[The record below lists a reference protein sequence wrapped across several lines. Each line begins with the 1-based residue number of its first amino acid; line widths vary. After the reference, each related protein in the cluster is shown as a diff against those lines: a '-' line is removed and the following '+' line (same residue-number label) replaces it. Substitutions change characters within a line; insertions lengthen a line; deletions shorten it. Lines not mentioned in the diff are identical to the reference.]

1 MSTETRDVSIAVHGD
16 SANTAFT
23 DYGREEVLYDAFLSD
38 FGNDDWYAGLEHY
51 LDTCGYLLSEAA
63 NGTPVD
69 VELEEPVSFG
79 AAFASFFAMAL
90 IPAAIIAFIACGIM
104 KGHMKTA
111 RRAVNAGAYMTS
123 AVQLKVRTDHY
134 LHSTTLRT
142 PIAPPPSSNHRPS
155 GGYRGG
161 TTVNSRGFSGS
172 SRKF

>member
-1 MSTETRDVSIAVHGD
+1 MQDVFEENALGLGDSQNGVLLAVSTETRDVSIAVHGD
-16 SANTAFT
+16 SGNTAFT

-69 VELEEPVSFG
+69 VEPEEPVSFG

-104 KGHMKTA
+104 KG
-111 RRAVNAGAYMTS
+111 
-123 AVQLKVRTDHY
+123 
-134 LHSTTLRT
+134 TT
-142 PIAPPPSSNHRPS
+142 
-155 GGYRGG
+155 
-161 TTVNSRGFSGS
+161 
-172 SRKF
+172 

>member
-1 MSTETRDVSIAVHGD
+1 M
-16 SANTAFT
+16 
-23 DYGREEVLYDAFLSD
+23 
-38 FGNDDWYAGLEHY
+38 
-51 LDTCGYLLSEAA
+51 
-63 NGTPVD
+63 
-69 VELEEPVSFG
+69 SFG

-134 LHSTTLRT
+134 LHSTT
-142 PIAPPPSSNHRPS
+142 PPSSNHRPS

>member
-1 MSTETRDVSIAVHGD
+1 MTPFSP
-16 SANTAFT
+16 
-23 DYGREEVLYDAFLSD
+23 D
-38 FGNDDWYAGLEHY
+38 FGNDVGTRVWSIIW
-51 LDTCGYLLSEAA
+51 TPAA
-63 NGTPVD
+63 IFSPRPQTARPVD
-69 VELEEPVSFG
+69 VEPEEPVSFG

-111 RRAVNAGAYMTS
+111 RPGGKRRSVYDQRRAAEGADGP
-123 AVQLKVRTDHY
+123 LPP
-134 LHSTTLRT
+134 LHHAAYPL
-142 PIAPPPSSNHRPS
+142 APPPSSNHRPS